1 MSTATQ
7 PTQLRP
13 LPRSAR
19 PVHNET
25 LASFLARLGRLNG
38 MPHGYLHRLLRT
50 TDLAMLDAVAA
61 LIDSP
66 RNPLAATLPELRT
79 GAAATRQRSRRPAG
93 FEGTI
98 LACQLC
104 TARRTGDVGVS
115 VWANSE
121 HAVCHHH
128 QRWIG
133 SPTTPT
139 TRQISL
145 ATMPEIL
152 VANRAHHRIL
162 RDRDVDHTRAAFLD
176 AATIVDHWHRRGRL
190 PDVAALTRSL
200 YGSAPPA
207 HPASADPE
215 IHAAQYPTIVRLTQ
229 LLADPQWV
237 RAATRSP
244 HAWQRATNHIAATIT
259 SGYVPDNLYDAL
271 VQWKLAR

>member
-7 PTQLRP
+7 PTQLRA
-13 LPRSAR
+13 LPKSAR
-19 PVHNET
+19 PVRNET
-25 LASFLARLGRLNG
+25 LASFLARLGRRNG

-50 TDLAMLDAVAA
+50 TDLPMLDAVAA
-61 LIDSP
+61 LIDAP
-66 RNPLAATLPELRT
+66 RHTLAATLPELRT
-79 GAAATRQRSRRPAG
+79 GESPIRPRARRPAG

-104 TARRTGDVGVS
+104 SARRTGDIGVS

-121 HAVCHHH
+121 HVVCHHH

-139 TRQISL
+139 SRQISV
-145 ATMPEIL
+145 ATTPEIL
-152 VANRAHHRIL
+152 AANRSHHRLL
-162 RDRDVDHTRAAFLD
+162 RDRDVDQTRAAFLD

-190 PDVAALTRSL
+190 PDVAALTRTL

-207 HPASADPE
+207 HPGGADPE
-215 IHAAQYPTIVRLTQ
+215 IHAAQYPTIVRLAQ
-229 LLADPQWV
+229 LLADPRWV

-244 HAWQRATNHIAATIT
+244 RAWQRATTHIAETIT